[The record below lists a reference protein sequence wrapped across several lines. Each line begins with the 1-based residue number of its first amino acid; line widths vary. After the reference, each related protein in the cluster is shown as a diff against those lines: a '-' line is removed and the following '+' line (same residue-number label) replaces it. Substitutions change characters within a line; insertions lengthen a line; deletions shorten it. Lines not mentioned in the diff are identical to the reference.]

1 MEMIKPPEGLNLPE
15 EGEVELTSTFL
26 VEGGMLTLVAIEGM
40 PLPPSEDEGM
50 EEEEEGMG
58 EGMREEDFLAAVERK
73 ATQR

>member
-1 MEMIKPPEGLNLPE
+1 MIKPPEGLNLPE

-40 PLPPSEDEGM
+40 PLPPSEDEGEM
-50 EEEEEGMG
+50 EGEMG
-58 EGMREEDFLAAVERK
+58 GEMGEEDFLAAVERK

>member
-40 PLPPSEDEGM
+40 PLPPSEDEGEM
-50 EEEEEGMG
+50 EGGMG
-58 EGMREEDFLAAVERK
+58 EEDFLAAVERK